1 MKIVFRDA
9 GIFFRHQCELVLRH
23 QMLVSNY
30 FVKFFYSVETE
41 ADKTA
46 GWKLATLGFED
57 IIDNSICLLFYLLFV
72 LWERH
77 CPQTSP
83 T

>member
-30 FVKFFYSVETE
+30 FVKFFYSVWSPGCQ
-41 ADKTA
+41 A
-46 GWKLATLGFED
+46 WHHV
-57 IIDNSICLLFYLLFV
+57 YLLLSWALLYMVCF
-72 LWERH
+72 L
-77 CPQTSP
+77 
-83 T
+83 